1 MTLATPTRQRIH
13 GGAAGALLDF
23 SVDVNPFDPPESV
36 RATILSSLEAIR
48 RYPDPQAQR
57 LRQAVADVHH
67 LPMESILPANGSAEL
82 IPLLTQ
88 ALRPRTA
95 LVIAPTFTE
104 YEWAL
109 DQVGAD
115 IRYVVSREADGF
127 CWPETLEGWLPPLD
141 GIDVVW
147 LCNPNN
153 PTGVA
158 VSGERLLALAARCE
172 ETRTVLVVDEAFVEW
187 SEAPEQIS
195 VADAVP
201 RFTQLIVLRSL
212 TKLFAIPGLRV
223 GYLLASPTLV
233 ERLRA
238 HQSAWPLNTFAIDVG
253 AQVVTETAYVARC
266 RRLIRQ
272 AVEHC
277 AAGLRG
283 LPGLRPFPSDANF
296 ILCKLTTSS
305 LSSSELCARLA
316 QQGCAVRTCDDFTGL
331 EPGRFIRIG
340 VRTPEDNA
348 RLIAALHNILATGD
362 AARSHSLRASCEPK
376 ANCLSPE
383 AAGEATRQDPWP
395 VKESQNAR

>member
-1 MTLATPTRQRIH
+1 MTLTTSARQRIH
-13 GGAAGALLDF
+13 GGTAGVLLDF

-36 RATILSSLEAIR
+36 RTAILASLESIR
-48 RYPDPQAQR
+48 RYPDPQAQC

-67 LPMESILPANGSAEL
+67 LPMASILPANGSAEL
-82 IPLLTQ
+82 IPLLTH

-104 YEWAL
+104 YAWAL
-109 DQVGAD
+109 EQAGAD
-115 IRYVVSREADGF
+115 LHHVFTQEVDGF
-127 CWPETLEGWLPPLD
+127 RWPEALEGWMPPL
-141 GIDVVW
+141 GGVDVVW

-153 PTGVA
+153 PTGTA
-158 VSGERLLALAARCE
+158 VSRERLLELAARCE
-172 ETRTVLVVDEAFVEW
+172 ETRTFLVVDEAFVEW

-195 VADAVP
+195 VATAVP

-223 GYLLASPTLV
+223 GYLVASPTLV

-253 AQVVTETAYVARC
+253 AQVVKETAYVSRC
-266 RRLIRQ
+266 RRLVRQ
-272 AVEHC
+272 AVEAC
-277 AAGLRG
+277 AAGLRE
-283 LPGLRPFPSDANF
+283 LPDLHPFPSHANF

-316 QQGCAVRTCDDFTGL
+316 QQGCAVRNCDDFTGL

-340 VRTPEDNA
+340 VRTHEENA
-348 RLIAALHNILATGD
+348 RLLRVLRETLHD
-362 AARSHSLRASCEPK
+362 AHLT
-376 ANCLSPE
+376 SPRVSNH
-383 AAGEATRQDPWP
+383 AG
-395 VKESQNAR
+395 